1 MDIVFATN
9 NSNKLFEIKKL
20 IKNPI
25 NILSLKDI
33 KCFEEIPETS
43 NTLEGNAYLKS
54 SHIFK
59 KYGFNVFSDDSGL
72 EIHALDGRPGVY
84 SARYAG
90 ENCNST
96 HNIKKVLKEMKN
108 ITNRTAFFRTIIS
121 LIINGKE
128 TQFEGVVHGNIVL
141 EEKGM
146 NGFGYDPIFQP
157 IGYDKTFAE
166 MDLVEKN
173 LVSHRSRAVKKLVDF
188 LNNTFN

>member
-72 EIHALDGRPGVY
+72 EINALNGRPGVY

-96 HNIKKVLKEMKN
+96 QNIKKVLEEMKN
-108 ITNRTAFFRTIIS
+108 ITNRTAIFRTIIS

>member
-1 MDIVFATN
+1 
-9 NSNKLFEIKKL
+9 
-20 IKNPI
+20 
-25 NILSLKDI
+25 
-33 KCFEEIPETS
+33 
-43 NTLEGNAYLKS
+43 
-54 SHIFK
+54 
-59 KYGFNVFSDDSGL
+59 
-72 EIHALDGRPGVY
+72 
-84 SARYAG
+84 
-90 ENCNST
+90 
-96 HNIKKVLKEMKN
+96 MKN
-108 ITNRTAFFRTIIS
+108 ITNRTAIFRTIIS

>member
-20 IKNPI
+20 ISNPI
-25 NILSLKDI
+25 NILCLKDI

-59 KYGFNVFSDDSGL
+59 KYEFNVFSDDSGL
-72 EIHALDGRPGVY
+72 EIHALNGRPGVY

-90 ENCNST
+90 ENCSSK
-96 HNIKKVLKEMKN
+96 HNIKKVLEEMKN
-108 ITNRTAFFRTIIS
+108 ITNRRAIFRTIIS

-128 TQFEGVVHGNIVL
+128 TQFEGVVNGNIVL
-141 EEKGM
+141 EEKGK

-173 LVSHRSRAVKKLVDF
+173 LISHRAKAVKKLVDF